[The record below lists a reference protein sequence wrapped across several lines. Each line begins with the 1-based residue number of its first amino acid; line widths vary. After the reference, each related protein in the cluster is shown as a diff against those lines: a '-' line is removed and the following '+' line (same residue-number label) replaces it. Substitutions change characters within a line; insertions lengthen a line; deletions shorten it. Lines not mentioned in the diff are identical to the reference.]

1 VQAIARIT
9 AGPPQKVGKPLLGQH
24 TKPRYIAFI
33 SGSVVRMAGRA
44 CRQRR
49 I

>member
-1 VQAIARIT
+1 MVA
-9 AGPPQKVGKPLLGQH
+9 KPLLRQQA
-24 TKPRYIAFI
+24 KPRYIAFI
-33 SGSVVRMAGRA
+33 SGAAVRLAGRA